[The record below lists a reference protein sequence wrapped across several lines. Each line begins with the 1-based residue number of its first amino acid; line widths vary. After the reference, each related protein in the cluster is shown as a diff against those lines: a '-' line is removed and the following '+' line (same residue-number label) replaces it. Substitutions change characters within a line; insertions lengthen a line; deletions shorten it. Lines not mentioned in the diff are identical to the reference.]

1 MIRHT
6 LTLAVAAALV
16 GCEAS
21 ARVGGNGGG
30 SSSPAQAT
38 QRAAFAASP
47 DNQYPSDAQASD
59 DLRAAAIVNR
69 EAGTIKIYNFTDDPL
84 QNAKVWVNGEY
95 VNQVNRI
102 PANSSTTLNRS
113 QFYNKNG
120 TSLANNKVP
129 VQRVQVQSGDTL
141 SNLQGPVFE

>member
-6 LTLAVAAALV
+6 LVLAVAAALV

-21 ARVGGNGGG
+21 ARVGGEEGARTT
-30 SSSPAQAT
+30 PTQAT
-38 QRAAFAASP
+38 QLAAFAASP
-47 DNQYPSDAQASD
+47 DNQFPSDAQASD
-59 DLRAAAIVNR
+59 DLRAAAIVSR
-69 EAGTIKIYNFTDDPL
+69 DGGTIKIYNFTNDPI

-95 VNQVNRI
+95 VNQVSRI
-102 PANSSTTLNRS
+102 PAQGSTTLNRS

-120 TSLANNKVP
+120 ISLANNKVP